1 MPLHS
6 KKHINNGIVALWRI
20 EETKEELFDLLPTA
34 WRAKLDIDSMS
45 RHNVAARVLAF
56 TVCPDF
62 DSIEKDEYGKPYF
75 VSKDYPISITHAGDY
90 AGFMYTQ
97 DRECGIDIEQIT
109 HRIERIQHKF
119 IREDE
124 KAFAEA
130 GLKGMYMVWC
140 AKEAMYKYYGLKAL
154 DFKANLQ
161 LQFEPFDQEGTLQ
174 GIISKNEY
182 KKAMNLHYQ
191 FFDEYLLIHTQ

>member
-20 EETKEELFDLLPTA
+20 EETKEELFDILPA
-34 WRAKLDIDSMS
+34 SWRAKLDIDSMS

-56 TVCPDF
+56 KVCPDF

-109 HRIERIQHKF
+109 HRIKRIQHKF

-124 KAFAEA
+124 KSFAES

>member
-1 MPLHS
+1 
-6 KKHINNGIVALWRI
+6 
-20 EETKEELFDLLPTA
+20 
-34 WRAKLDIDSMS
+34 
-45 RHNVAARVLAF
+45 
-56 TVCPDF
+56 
-62 DSIEKDEYGKPYF
+62 
-75 VSKDYPISITHAGDY
+75 
-90 AGFMYTQ
+90 MYTE

-161 LQFEPFDQEGTLQ
+161 LKFGPFDQEGTLQ